1 MLWVPENVVQV
12 FVPNF
17 VAMPMLK
24 PHLYD
29 EATGSVPFRTCWLV
43 FGRPGLN
50 IAEGLGHALAP
61 YKDQFN
67 ISGFRVPFDH
77 GAHEQLTKRVDEI
90 FAYQQDTQ
98 APAGHVVVLDRG
110 HMLCVSK
117 NPDVVQWTASLPER
131 IRGLRVI
138 ILLCCHMPTRQIP
151 EDIRVNFQ
159 YQGKFHYTPPT
170 PEWIKAYYQH
180 AFLGPFKQ
188 FMETDEDAQRYFQPI
203 SFELADDDLSFLTEC
218 SDYATTSELYE
229 FTNMVKASLQRP
241 RGTPPGTVADA
252 PIVFDFRYCK
262 QLLRNVGGCLRVSE
276 VVGYDAMQP
285 FWECSGQG
293 FPDPP
298 ERNERTIVDKQQF
311 ARENRQFTMVEEKT
325 QTLTTREEVQAEA
338 VAVKDGLRNVPI
350 TDPYIEEEEEEEPLK
365 KRKIE

>member
-17 VAMPMLK
+17 IVSPMVK

-29 EATGSVPFRTCWLV
+29 ESKGSVPFRTCWIV

-50 IAEGLGHALAP
+50 IAEGLGHALAA
-61 YKDQFN
+61 YMDQLQ

-77 GAHEQLTKRVDEI
+77 AAHDDLTKRLDGI
-90 FAYQQDTQ
+90 FEYQRDTQ
-98 APAGHVVVLDRG
+98 VSTGRVVVLDRG
-110 HMLCVSK
+110 HMLFASK
-117 NPDVVQWTASLPER
+117 DPDVVQWTASLPDR

-138 ILLCCHMPTRQIP
+138 VLFCCHVPTRQIP
-151 EDIRVNFQ
+151 EDIRVNCQ

-170 PEWIKAYYQH
+170 PEWTKTYFKH
-180 AFLGPFKQ
+180 ALLGPFKH
-188 FMETDEDAQRYFQPI
+188 FMETDEDARKDFQPI
-203 SFELADDDLSFLTEC
+203 SFELTDDDLSFLTEC

-229 FTNMVKASLQRP
+229 FTNMIKASLQRP
-241 RGTPPGTVADA
+241 RGTPPGTLPDA
-252 PIVFDFRYCK
+252 PIVFDLKYCK
-262 QLLRNVGGCLRVSE
+262 QLLRNVGGCLRISE

-285 FWECSGQG
+285 FWECAGQG

-298 ERNERTIVDKQQF
+298 DVSARTMSTDKKQPLK
-311 ARENRQFTMVEEKT
+311 VIEEKT

-338 VAVKDGLRNVPI
+338 VAIRDELRNVPI
-350 TDPYIEEEEEEEPLK
+350 ADPYIEEEEEEEPLK